1 MGDRLTGLA
10 RLGEEVSRSLEEAR
24 AASGGASRVRL
35 RIVAR
40 EAPRLR
46 PPARRLRWG
55 RIAGALAIAC
65 SMVVALAFAWPRRA
79 LVFAVGGEANGV
91 VGAFI
96 AAPAAEAVPIAFS
109 DGTRI
114 VLAPSTRARVSELG
128 PNGARLLVESGTIHA
143 DVVHTG
149 SARWAVEAGPFE
161 VRVTGTS
168 FDVAWDPHVEAIVV
182 TLTDGSVVV
191 TGCGLGPEGRRV
203 VRGEELRAS
212 CKEPAPAPSAS
223 ASPAPPVAALPDAPA
238 PIAAK
243 ATAPVASSSAPP
255 KVEKA
260 EKAPSAADLLL
271 EADAAR
277 YAGDFDRAA
286 GTLETVRARFPG
298 SDAAASAA
306 FALGRIAFDVRHDLV
321 AAGDWFDTYLRE
333 RPSGAYAREALGRA
347 LEARHRSG
355 DATRAEQLAVRYLA
369 AYPDGPHAKLAR
381 KLAGASP

>member
-1 MGDRLTGLA
+1 
-10 RLGEEVSRSLEEAR
+10 
-24 AASGGASRVRL
+24 
-35 RIVAR
+35 
-40 EAPRLR
+40 
-46 PPARRLRWG
+46 
-55 RIAGALAIAC
+55 
-65 SMVVALAFAWPRRA
+65 
-79 LVFAVGGEANGV
+79 
-91 VGAFI
+91 
-96 AAPAAEAVPIAFS
+96 
-109 DGTRI
+109 
-114 VLAPSTRARVSELG
+114 
-128 PNGARLLVESGTIHA
+128 
-143 DVVHTG
+143 
-149 SARWAVEAGPFE
+149 
-161 VRVTGTS
+161 
-168 FDVAWDPHVEAIVV
+168 
-182 TLTDGSVVV
+182 
-191 TGCGLGPEGRRV
+191 
-203 VRGEELRAS
+203 
-212 CKEPAPAPSAS
+212 
-223 ASPAPPVAALPDAPA
+223 VAALPDAPA